1 MWWTL
6 WLTLETS
13 WGCTPTAGY
22 YINILSL
29 PRGVV
34 DTVAD
39 LGDQLGLYTHC
50 VTVEL
55 GDGRIVNQ
63 GPCVQLP
70 RYSKYCVNMREPFIH
85 TLFN

>member
-1 MWWTL
+1 MADL
-6 WLTLETS
+6 GDQLGLYNVR
-13 WGCTPTAGY
+13 PLRDIILH
-22 YINILSL
+22 INILSL